1 MSNILINKKPLDEYE
16 RILPTKNFPHMP
28 ILYLEFLE
36 NKSKVKKEYINKNY
50 IPSLKKTEKHTELEK
65 TTLDPTDPARQRLL
79 RAPHAADPS
88 VEQAADHLG
97 RRGDP
102 ATTLATSAS
111 VAQAEADPLGGA
123 AINNLDSFTI
133 SDVFDDTEEDTL
145 QREVDHDKIIENQL
159 NSLLGEDNST
169 QEQDCDIEKKS
180 PPTLEELQQ
189 KKKICPQVTISRD
202 YRYAEE
208 EDEETQKE
216 RNAVYFKYEVLRRM
230 HPNAH
235 IPEFTIYSDPK
246 LMAQKYEL
254 LTKKL
259 SLESSV
265 DSWKRYMIV
274 FVMGCEVV
282 LGKLSFDMEGFAQQQ
297 IISMSTYDQLLVE
310 MAEKSYVPSGSKWS
324 PEVRLFMMLT
334 MNIVL
339 FVISKMI
346 FKKTGTN
353 LLGTINDLTT
363 PQERKMKEPSNE

>member
-1 MSNILINKKPLDEYE
+1 MSDVIIIKKELDDYE
-16 RILPTKNFPHMP
+16 RVLPFKNFPHMP

-36 NKSKVKKEYINKNY
+36 NKTKVKKEYINKNY
-50 IPSLKKTEKHTELEK
+50 VPSPQKDSPQTQNGQ
-65 TTLDPTDPARQRLL
+65 DPALVSNKDAVL
-79 RAPHAADPS
+79 TDLGEDEN
-88 VEQAADHLG
+88 EQNNN
-97 RRGDP
+97 
-102 ATTLATSAS
+102 S
-111 VAQAEADPLGGA
+111 GGA
-123 AINNLDSFTI
+123 
-133 SDVFDDTEEDTL
+133 EEL
-145 QREVDHDKIIENQL
+145 DHDKIIENQL
-159 NSLLGEDNST
+159 NSLLGET
-169 QEQDCDIEKKS
+169 PQAGEKT

-189 KKKICPQVTISRD
+189 KKKITISRD
-202 YRYAEE
+202 FRYAEE

-246 LMAQKYEL
+246 LMSQKYEL

-259 SLESSV
+259 SLETSV
-265 DSWKRYMIV
+265 DNWKRYMIV

-297 IISMSTYDQLLVE
+297 IMSMSTYDQLLVE
-310 MAEKSYVPSGSKWS
+310 MAEKSYIPSGSSKWS

-334 MNIVL
+334 MNVVL

-353 LLGTINDLTT
+353 LLGTINDLTSPGQKNYT
-363 PQERKMKEPSNE
+363 TDERKMKEPSE